1 MELKDK
7 VALVTG
13 GSGALGGRICHALAD
28 AGAHIAV
35 LYHTGEERA
44 QEISQELRDR
54 GVKAEPFQCDVSAQ
68 DQIESVVGRVVQQ
81 LGRVDIL
88 VNDAGYNKWIP
99 FPELDKMTGKEWN
112 KMLTINLTA
121 PMMFMKAVAG
131 TMKDQGEGHIVN
143 IASVAGLYPR
153 GSSIGYAVSKAGL
166 VHLTRCMAVAMAPE
180 VLVNCVAPGF
190 MEGTR
195 MSNNLSP
202 EFQERSRT
210 SALLQR
216 AADKD
221 DVADQTVAFC
231 RTDSI
236 TGQTL
241 VIDSGLFFH

>member
-28 AGAHIAV
+28 AGTHIAV

-54 GVKAEPFQCDVSAQ
+54 GVKAEPFQCDVSTQ

-99 FPELDKMTGKEWN
+99 FPELDKMTSEEWN

-121 PMMFMKAVAG
+121 PMLFMKAVAG

-202 EFQERSRT
+202 EFQERSRK

-221 DVADQTVAFC
+221 DVADQAVAFC

-236 TGQTL
+236 TGQTV